1 MKAMQSCGVAVSSN
15 AMLDSLDDLE
25 VAQEG
30 VQRSSEWELE
40 QGRRRRRR
48 RRNSLE
54 SMEERAALDL
64 SASEGAATAADEEHK
79 EQAAALS
86 AVRSLAPV
94 TGRRSTSGNGGVG
107 MAPLERADSGS
118 SLRSPSIDISTFLNL
133 MQRRAEAPPSSL
145 PSRPVH
151 TGLGVL
157 REHASDA
164 SSAGVAGPRGSV
176 AHPSSRNPLASPAG
190 QAPSA
195 QAQPWERAGF
205 QSSSAANDSARHAN
219 TNNTNPSSSSNNY
232 TAATTSSPRFLP
244 SLRLRDP
251 SQHNMD
257 VRFAALSLGPRVP
270 VAAAGEASG
279 VPGSVS
285 HTPLR
290 RGLTGHLGHYP
301 PGLDDDDDDD
311 FNPEM
316 DLLAAFHTFDPTQ
329 SGTMSVPHL
338 VAIMTHMGEKW
349 SEDEALEM
357 ADEIDARRE
366 GRFNYRSLVHKVR
379 STAASSDPT
388 APAIALLRP
397 HALCCSFCVWLWQ
410 STAILCSHCILLPL
424 LLCSLTS

>member
-30 VQRSSEWELE
+30 EQRSSEWELE

-54 SMEERAALDL
+54 NMEERMAMDL
-64 SASEGAATAADEEHK
+64 SAAESAAAAAGEEHK
-79 EQAAALS
+79 EQGG
-86 AVRSLAPV
+86 RSLAPV
-94 TGRRSTSGNGGVG
+94 SGRRRASGSGGVG
-107 MAPLERADSGS
+107 IVPLERADSTS

-157 REHASDA
+157 REH
-164 SSAGVAGPRGSV
+164 SSEATPAGARGSIV
-176 AHPSSRNPLASPAG
+176 HPSSRNPLASPAG
-190 QAPSA
+190 QVPPA

-205 QSSSAANDSARHAN
+205 QSSSAANERL
-219 TNNTNPSSSSNNY
+219 TNNNSSSYS
-232 TAATTSSPRFLP
+232 AATTSSPRFLP
-244 SLRLRDP
+244 SMRLRDL
-251 SQHNMD
+251 SQNNPD
-257 VRFAALSLGPRVP
+257 ARFAALSLGPRVP
-270 VAAAGEASG
+270 VATAGEASG
-279 VPGSVS
+279 VPGTVS
-285 HTPLR
+285 LTPLR
-290 RGLTGHLGHYP
+290 RGLTGHLGHFP

-311 FNPEM
+311 FNPEA

-349 SEDEALEM
+349 GEEEALEM
-357 ADEIDARRE
+357 ADEIDAGRE

-379 STAASSDPT
+379 SDEQRLAAAAVPLSV
-388 APAIALLRP
+388 L
-397 HALCCSFCVWLWQ
+397 CSFCVWICA
-410 STAILCSHCILLPL
+410 STIILCSHFVSCCAC
-424 LLCSLTS
+424 CSVR